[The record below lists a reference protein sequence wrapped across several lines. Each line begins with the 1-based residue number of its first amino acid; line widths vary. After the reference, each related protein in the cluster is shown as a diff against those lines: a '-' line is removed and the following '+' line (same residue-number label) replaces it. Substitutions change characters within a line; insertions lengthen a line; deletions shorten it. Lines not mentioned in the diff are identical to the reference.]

1 MRYLVVLS
9 ILVLAILGVV
19 SAAKGNGNDDIL
31 AENTPTID
39 PVFLPFFE
47 THEGPNILGEPI
59 TESFLDPIT
68 GLLVQYFRNGR
79 LELAQSETLEGDWQ
93 VRVTP
98 LGEILGGWQPP
109 LEGDH
114 LDFAYRPGCRFFPE
128 TWHMVCHSF
137 LDYFN
142 THGGADLFGYP
153 ISEIQIE
160 NGVLIQYFQ
169 KFRFEWKQGESPSDE
184 ITFSPLG
191 QMHFDL
197 MGYNRNLLKEDPV
210 GSRSTPLP
218 EVIKLESSV
227 ASPTIHSGDL
237 QTIYLTVR
245 DQNLRPLPGA
255 SVLLKVHYPTGTQV
269 VLMPVTDSNGV
280 SMVEI
285 TTGYAMPG
293 GDVVLEFQVLYR
305 DVRSETRDSF
315 IVR

>member
-1 MRYLVVLS
+1 MRYFVVLS

-19 SAAKGNGNDDIL
+19 SAALGNGQDGDL
-31 AENTPTID
+31 TENVLIVD
-39 PVFLPFFE
+39 PVFLPFYE
-47 THEGPNILGEPI
+47 SHEGPNILGAPI

-79 LELAQSETLEGDWQ
+79 LELAQSDTLEGEWQ
-93 VRVTP
+93 IRVTP

-114 LDFAYRPGCRFFPE
+114 LDFAYRPGCRFFSE

-137 LDYFN
+137 LDFFDE
-142 THGGADLFGYP
+142 HGGADLFGYP
-153 ISEIQIE
+153 ISEIQVE
-160 NGVLIQYFQ
+160 NGTLVQYFQ
-169 KFRFEWKQGESPSDE
+169 KFRFEWKQGSSPSNE

-197 MGYNRNLLKEDPV
+197 MGYNRNLLQENLDDD
-210 GSRSTPLP
+210 GLTPLP
-218 EVIKLESSV
+218 QELKLESSV
-227 ASPTIHSGDL
+227 ASPTIHSGDI
-237 QTIYLTVR
+237 QTVYLTVR

-255 SVLLKVHYPTGTQV
+255 SVLLKVHYPTGKQV
-269 VLMPVTDSNGV
+269 LLMPVTDSNGV
-280 SMVEI
+280 SVIEI

-293 GDVVLEFQVLYR
+293 GDVALEFQVLYR
-305 DVRSETRDSF
+305 DVRSQTRDSF